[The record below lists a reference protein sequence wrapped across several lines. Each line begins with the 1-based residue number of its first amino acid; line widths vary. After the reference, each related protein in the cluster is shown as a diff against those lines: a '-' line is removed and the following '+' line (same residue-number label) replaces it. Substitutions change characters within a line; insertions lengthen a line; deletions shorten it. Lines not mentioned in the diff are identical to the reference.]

1 MIVLTVFGRQPDCGG
16 TSYRVS
22 TRANNTMTMSTH
34 REGQMK
40 EVTASV
46 KVEDEQIRWVELP
59 FVLAPADPAKA

>member
-1 MIVLTVFGRQPDCGG
+1 
-16 TSYRVS
+16 
-22 TRANNTMTMSTH
+22 
-34 REGQMK
+34 MK